1 MSKRLNPHRRLLA
14 AQAKLIREQKQVQSA
29 VQGADMA
36 KLQQG
41 VVRSHMARGNPTS
54 ATFRPPNWTDVD
66 NVGRK
71 PRKNPP
77 RFGVKK

>member
-1 MSKRLNPHRRLLA
+1 MSKRRNPHRRLLA
-14 AQAKLIREQKQVQSA
+14 AQAALIREQKQVQSA

-41 VVRSHMARGNPTS
+41 AVRSHTGRGNMTS
-54 ATFRPPNWTDVD
+54 KTFREPNWT
-66 NVGRK
+66 NVENPGRK
-71 PRKNPP
+71 PRKSHP